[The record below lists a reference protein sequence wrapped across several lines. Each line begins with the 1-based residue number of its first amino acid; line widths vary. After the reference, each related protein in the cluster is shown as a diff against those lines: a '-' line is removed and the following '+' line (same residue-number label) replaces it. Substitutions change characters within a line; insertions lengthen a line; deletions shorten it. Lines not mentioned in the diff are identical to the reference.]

1 MKAAT
6 GSQIAARQSN
16 LPCFVYDEVSDVR
29 AGAQSS
35 KAEQTPKMARIS
47 IAVAALMS
55 SAFCVSIA
63 QLSSAGQFA
72 GADVINT
79 AAAASVAGTTDLPG
93 AAPIIYEQLGGVSS
107 PTSVTASGPLKS
119 DQLTGQ
125 VSATLRSHVLPTTA
139 GAIGFVETF
148 AVSGGLAGSPSALN
162 MNLVADQLFLPSQN
176 GVDNAFYA
184 ETQLRFRAVIAPGDS
199 IKYSVTHSVSKI
211 SEIYTFSQ
219 QGTINAAGETIIVID
234 DLIPQPEA
242 VAWTGPDQTQTFRQA
257 VGLNIQIFSNSASTT
272 RVEDVQLIAALE
284 TSPAVHEVLG
294 PVGDFDGNL
303 KVDGADF
310 LAWQRQF
317 GSAVIPLS
325 GADANGDGLVNQA
338 DLVLWKSHASA
349 IPSSEVTVLSVPE
362 PSSAC
367 LLTVAATSILAGRRR
382 RRAKF

>member
-1 MKAAT
+1 
-6 GSQIAARQSN
+6 
-16 LPCFVYDEVSDVR
+16 
-29 AGAQSS
+29 
-35 KAEQTPKMARIS
+35 
-47 IAVAALMS
+47 MS